1 MPAGRQVAAP
11 WPGVEAL
18 HHFCAEWI
26 ENDIACQFEQIAI
39 ALNQNRFITPLEDMA
54 NPPVN
59 AVEALRIHAVELA
72 HAASEIGFGRFDQEM
87 IVIGHLTPG
96 VADPV
101 EALADLAEDFKPAD
115 SIGVGQI
122 DTFAPIATRGDMI
135 NAAGKFKS

>member
-26 ENDIACQFEQIAI
+26 ENDIARQFEEVAVT
-39 ALNQNRFITPLEDMA
+39 LNQNRFIAPLEDMPD
-54 NPPVN
+54 PPVN
-59 AVEALRIHAVELA
+59 AVEALRIHAVELT

-101 EALADLAEDFKPAD
+101 TPLADLAEDFKPAD
-115 SIGVGQI
+115 SIGIGQVDI
-122 DTFAPIATRGDMI
+122 FAPVATRGDVV
-135 NAAGKFKS
+135 NAAGEFKS